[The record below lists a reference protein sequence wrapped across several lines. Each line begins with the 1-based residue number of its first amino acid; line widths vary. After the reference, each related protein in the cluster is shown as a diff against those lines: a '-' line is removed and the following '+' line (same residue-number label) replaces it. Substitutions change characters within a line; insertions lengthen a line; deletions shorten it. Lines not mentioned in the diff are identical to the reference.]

1 VSVVLVAEPGVLR
14 ENRADVY
21 ASERVQKA
29 SRTYMGEYLLER
41 LCHELSGYRKN
52 FLVCIRLCHQQQH
65 QADDGE
71 HAEGGILAVPCF

>member
-1 VSVVLVAEPGVLR
+1 MSIPPKPKPRIAPSNAAVSVVLVAEPGVLR
-14 ENRADVY
+14 ENRAAVY

-52 FLVCIRLCHQQQH
+52 F
-65 QADDGE
+65 
-71 HAEGGILAVPCF
+71 